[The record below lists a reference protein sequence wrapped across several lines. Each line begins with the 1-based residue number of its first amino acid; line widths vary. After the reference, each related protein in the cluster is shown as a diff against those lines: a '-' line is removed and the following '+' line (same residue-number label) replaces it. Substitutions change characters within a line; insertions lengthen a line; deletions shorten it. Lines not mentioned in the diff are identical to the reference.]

1 MNEEDKVPQ
10 PKMGPE
16 DNNPKPPTGTPISA
30 PNPPSEPVV
39 KPVQQPV
46 SQPGAEP
53 KQPDAVPQQVASE
66 PKQPAD
72 QPKQPASD
80 PAQLPQTKQPEQPV
94 QPQAAP
100 QPAQP
105 KAAPQPAQQPTP
117 APASQ
122 QQPAAAPQ
130 QPGPQQPGPQPK
142 VAPVGYQAP
151 VPQNPGTGKGTA
163 ALVCGIVALV
173 CALLVPFAGF
183 IIGIALGIVAIILAT
198 KTTRATGVKSGKT
211 TAAKILSIIA
221 FVVSVISLV
230 VYIFLGVAVFNT
242 SQSDIYGSSTTESTN
257 VWGDFSVEEKAAAQ
271 PVDDLMKQIQ
281 DQDQTM
287 LDQIATTYNADFDEL
302 YDFSI
307 TDMGLDPVDVARWA
321 TSDFSYSYD
330 SATVFSDGTASVY
343 VDATMRDSNEL
354 MFRFADLVNEYTS
367 SDEYQTSTK
376 EEDLAKLG
384 ELFQQAMDETTETK
398 SAYVGLDLTQKAGA
412 WTIDEDSWED
422 EFDYLFSVY

>member
-16 DNNPKPPTGTPISA
+16 DNSPKPPTGAPISA

-39 KPVQQPV
+39 KPAQQPV
-46 SQPGAEP
+46 SQLVAES

-66 PKQPAD
+66 PKKPAD

-80 PAQLPQTKQPEQPV
+80 PAQSPQTKQPEQPV

-105 KAAPQPAQQPTP
+105 KAAPQLAQQPTP

-163 ALVCGIVALV
+163 ALVCGIVALA

-242 SQSDIYGSSTTESTN
+242 SQSDIDGSSTTESTN

-287 LDQIATTYNADFDEL
+287 LDQIATTYDADFDEL

-307 TDMGLDPVDVARWA
+307 TDMGLDPVAVARWA

-384 ELFQQAMDETTETK
+384 ELFQQAMDETTETT
-398 SAYVGLDLTQKAGA
+398 SAYVGLDLTQKSGV